1 MNISAKYWIKFP
13 VYLPHLHS
21 NQSLKSLYS
30 KVSLIIESLRSLR
43 KYIPVLDKTLKWRFP
58 DLTVAAAKQEQIRI
72 PWEHKRKD
80 RNIFEVSMNPFMRAS
95 NDFEAI
101 QSKFLGNSISVKFS
115 LKTCLCSSLIVVY
128 INKDQILCSASEG
141 GENI

>member
-1 MNISAKYWIKFP
+1 MI
-13 VYLPHLHS
+13 YL
-21 NQSLKSLYS
+21 
-30 KVSLIIESLRSLR
+30 
-43 KYIPVLDKTLKWRFP
+43 YIGKIYHFP

-72 PWEHKRKD
+72 PLEHKRKD
-80 RNIFEVSMNPFMRAS
+80 RKIFKVSINPFMRAS

-115 LKTCLCSSLIVVY
+115 LKTCLCSTLIVVY
-128 INKDQILCSASEG
+128 INKDQILCSASER